1 MQATNCIH
9 MPRLQPG
16 LHGAGTQSPRYQR
29 ALDVVV
35 ALAVIPQDANPDTAD

>member
-9 MPRLQPG
+9 MPRLPPG
-16 LHGAGTQSPRYQR
+16 LHCAGAQPPRYQR

-35 ALAVIPQDANPDTAD
+35 ALAVIPQDAHPATAD